1 MLSEKWKLAQK
12 EVACFLKDHGF
23 AIQEEVRL
31 QNETRMDILALKKI
45 GKKFYHIIVEV
56 KDWGG
61 VSRKKEMEFCKQI
74 TSYLIQYSLE
84 KILLKNPKNKW
95 ERKKI
100 TLNDQFI
107 GILCLTKDAHFS
119 YRKVSDHFFLKHK
132 RIRGIPLREQIAKT
146 ISLYVTRFDF
156 LPKVFQELQIP
167 LHKETKIFD
176 YLE

>member
-1 MLSEKWKLAQK
+1 MLSDNWKSAQK
-12 EVACFLKDHGF
+12 NVAAFLKDHGF

-31 QNETRMDILALKKI
+31 KNEKRMDILALKKI

-56 KDWGG
+56 KDWKT
-61 VSRKKEMEFCKQI
+61 VSRKKEMEFCQQI
-74 TSYLIQYSLE
+74 INYLIQYSLE
-84 KILLKNPKNKW
+84 KILLKKPGNKW
-95 ERKKI
+95 NRKKI
-100 TLNDQFI
+100 RIKDQFI

-119 YRKVSDHFFLKHK
+119 YRKVSDHFFLKNT
-132 RIRGIPLREQIAKT
+132 RIQGIPLREQVAKR

-167 LHKETKIFD
+167 LLKETKLLD